1 MCSTQRKQCPIARGC
16 FWLARPPSDV
26 FWGTGITEEPWN
38 QFWLVNASFSLPEW
52 QAVKTI
58 FFAACICKWW
68 IQQNVN
74 NIVTLFY
81 SHRTMGWQSQE
92 NILVFKKFLQV
103 RPRMNNRIPSVTNNN
118 ITHNLSFTGCDLYY
132 TVNHLKKVST
142 VTRHFNVVWWL
153 NRKTL
158 KAAVIFW

>member
-1 MCSTQRKQCPIARGC
+1 MFFEELEWQKNCEINSVHQKAFGAGWNDVWASKCQLQ
-16 FWLARPPSDV
+16 LARMASCKND
-26 FWGTGITEEPWN
+26 FLCSLHL
-38 QFWLVNASFSLPEW
+38 QMVNST
-52 QAVKTI
+52 KH
-58 FFAACICKWW
+58 
-68 IQQNVN
+68 VN

-118 ITHNLSFTGCDLYY
+118 ITRNLSFTGCDLYY